1 MKFIIRLLPTM
12 KSTTCVSCQ
21 AGRQMRWEAEEEEEE
36 EKALGSSTKIKVKKK
51 TDIKN
56 HYIHTYKEKVSV
68 AAICQNQYLFLF
80 IYGKYCAIIDL
91 EFEPLPEAAPST

>member
-12 KSTTCVSCQ
+12 KSTTCVSYQ
-21 AGRQMRWEAEEEEEE
+21 AGRQLRWEEE

-51 TDIKN
+51 TDIKITIYT
-56 HYIHTYKEKVSV
+56 HIKKKVSV

-80 IYGKYCAIIDL
+80 IYGKYCAIRDL

>member
-12 KSTTCVSCQ
+12 KSTTCVSYQ
-21 AGRQMRWEAEEEEEE
+21 AGRQMRWEEE
-36 EKALGSSTKIKVKKK
+36 EKALGSSTKIKVKKNRHK
-51 TDIKN
+51 ITIYTHIK
-56 HYIHTYKEKVSV
+56 KKVSV

>member
-21 AGRQMRWEAEEEEEE
+21 AGRQMRWEEEK
-36 EKALGSSTKIKVKKK
+36 EKALGSSTKIKVKKKK

-56 HYIHTYKEKVSV
+56 HYIHTYKEKSLSCSYLSESIPVSFY
-68 AAICQNQYLFLF
+68 IW
-80 IYGKYCAIIDL
+80 
-91 EFEPLPEAAPST
+91 